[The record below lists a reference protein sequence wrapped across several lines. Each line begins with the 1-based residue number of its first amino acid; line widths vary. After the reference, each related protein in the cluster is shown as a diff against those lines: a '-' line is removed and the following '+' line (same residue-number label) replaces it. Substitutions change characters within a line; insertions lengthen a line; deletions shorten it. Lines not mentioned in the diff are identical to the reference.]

1 MKEKISIIVPIYK
14 VEKYINKCID
24 SILNQTYKNIEVILV
39 DDGSPDNC
47 GKICDKYLLKDD
59 RIKVIHK
66 ENGGLSSA
74 RNAGLDIATGDY
86 IGFVDSDDWIE
97 SNMYEI
103 LINNAIKYNA
113 DVSVGGVV
121 DLLEENNKYIKIK
134 STFNGITETV
144 CLNKQEAMK
153 KFFLGS
159 WSAWDKLYKREVHE
173 DLRFPQ
179 GKINEDEAIAMH
191 VLDKCNNVVYTNEVF
206 YNYIRR
212 PNSITTS
219 KFSEKKL
226 DWYRNCKY
234 NLEFIKEKQPEL
246 IKYAL
251 LRFCSSIMWSLRCIS
266 LTDNN
271 FKDST
276 KLLVKELKAN
286 KKDILSNELI
296 SRKEKLWIRLIL
308 WTSINNNIAIFRILN
323 RINNKRYKT
332 NS

>member
-1 MKEKISIIVPIYK
+1 MNKKISVIVPIYN
-14 VEKYINKCID
+14 VEKYLEKCIN
-24 SILNQTYKNIEVILV
+24 SILNQTYKNLEVILV

-47 GKICDKYLLKDD
+47 GKICDEYALKDN

-74 RNAGLDIATGDY
+74 RNSGLDIATGDY

-103 LINNAIKYNA
+103 LLNNAIKYNA
-113 DVSVGGVV
+113 DISVGGVV
-121 DLLEENNKYIKIK
+121 DLLEENDKYIKTK
-134 STFNGITETV
+134 STFNGTIETV

-159 WSAWDKLYKREVHE
+159 WSAWDKLYKRKVHE
-173 DLRFPQ
+173 HLRFPQ

-191 VLDKCNNVVYTNEVF
+191 ILDNCNNIVYTNEVF
-206 YNYIRR
+206 YNYISR

-219 KFSEKKL
+219 EFSEKKL
-226 DWYRNCKY
+226 DWYKNCKY
-234 NLEFIKEKQPEL
+234 NLEFIKEKQPQL

-251 LRFCSSIMWSLRCIS
+251 LRFCNSIMWSLRCIS

-271 FKDST
+271 FKDSA
-276 KLLVKELKAN
+276 KLLVKELKVN
-286 KKDILSNELI
+286 KKDILRNELI
-296 SRKEKLWIRLIL
+296 SRKEKFWIILIL
-308 WTSINNNIAIFRILN
+308 LTSINNNITIFIILN
-323 RINNKRYKT
+323 RINNKI
-332 NS
+332 NSKF